1 MTTWLQ
7 QAQIEIENAVEG
19 LPDDLAAHKRAIRAA
34 RVGMWCSTSWG
45 RKQWAK
51 ARRMHLLRFP
61 EFTPKNAAIGST
73 PLLSP
78 LDRAKAKG
86 DAAIAA
92 ERQREVSQAL
102 DYIIT
107 GEGDYGDRQG

>member
-1 MTTWLQ
+1 MSTWLQ
-7 QAQIEIENAVEG
+7 QAQVEIENAVAG

-51 ARRMHLLRFP
+51 ARRMHLLRFDD
-61 EFTPKNAAIGST
+61 FTPKNKAIAST

-78 LDRAKAKG
+78 LERAKAKH
-86 DAAIAA
+86 DAHIAA
-92 ERQREVSQAL
+92 RGERQFNDQ
-102 DYIIT
+102 
-107 GEGDYGDRQG
+107 